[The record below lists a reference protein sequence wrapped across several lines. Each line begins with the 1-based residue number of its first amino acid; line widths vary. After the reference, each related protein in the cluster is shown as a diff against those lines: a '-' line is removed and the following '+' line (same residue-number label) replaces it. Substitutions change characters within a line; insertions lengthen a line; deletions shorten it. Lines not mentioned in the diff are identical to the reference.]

1 MDNLSLLLEQTSGI
15 PTGLQS
21 YIVELTQSLPLSTTV
36 PSTISQP
43 YETIT
48 SVIAHAEQ
56 RQLSAYSVLNVVTAS
71 ASSVSLIN
79 DIIQAQATLNFYELL
94 EKAATETNTAS
105 KAGIMTQA
113 AEASQIML
121 KMFNEQAYYS
131 GNYPSLGGNTAL
143 LVVFSL
149 FLCMQVISGV
159 FFHQYWFL
167 VCWTLGLIL
176 EIIGYAGRIWSSQN
190 IMNFNA
196 FVMQLVCIT
205 LAPCFM
211 MAGIYYVIAQLTLIY
226 GEKYSVLKPMQYSLI
241 FIVCDIISIVLQA
254 IGGGVAASALSV
266 YESTDAGSHIMV
278 GGLAFQVF
286 TILVFQLMW
295 YYLIFNIYIAHK
307 TNGDDAFNPRFAHVR
322 QRKWLIPFMGVVSIT
337 VLLVFVRSIY
347 RLAELS
353 EGWSSAPAT
362 KEIYFMILEALM
374 MSLGTCIISFLPPG
388 LAYGREAHLYID
400 KSLKQTFSFKRNP
413 DADNE
418 FGKEEKNHVDNMFD
432 CSDSAN
438 SSFHDQP
445 RFL

>member
-1 MDNLSLLLEQTSGI
+1 MGNLSLLLEQTSGI

-56 RQLSAYSVLNVVTAS
+56 RQLSAYSVLN
-71 ASSVSLIN
+71 
-79 DIIQAQATLNFYELL
+79 ATLNFYELL

-211 MAGIYYVIAQLTLIY
+211 MA
-226 GEKYSVLKPMQYSLI
+226 VLGFETNAYSLI

-266 YESTDAGSHIMV
+266 YESTDA
-278 GGLAFQVF
+278 VF

-418 FGKEEKNHVDNMFD
+418 FGKEEKNDVDNMFD